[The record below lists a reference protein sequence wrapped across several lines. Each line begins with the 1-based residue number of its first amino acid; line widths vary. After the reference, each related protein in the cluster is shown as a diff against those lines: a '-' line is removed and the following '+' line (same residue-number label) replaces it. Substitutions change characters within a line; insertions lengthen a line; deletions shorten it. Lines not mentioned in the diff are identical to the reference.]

1 VNQYKLA
8 DIILSGFFTM
18 IFVGMVYF
26 LLERIG
32 LVPIISLYSPNP
44 SLLTKNTITNIES
57 VIILIIAYEISWIV
71 AIFLYWK
78 VIRKYKVVF

>member
-1 VNQYKLA
+1 MKLA

-32 LVPIISLYSPNP
+32 LVPIISLFSPNP

-78 VIRKYKVVF
+78 VIRKIKVVF